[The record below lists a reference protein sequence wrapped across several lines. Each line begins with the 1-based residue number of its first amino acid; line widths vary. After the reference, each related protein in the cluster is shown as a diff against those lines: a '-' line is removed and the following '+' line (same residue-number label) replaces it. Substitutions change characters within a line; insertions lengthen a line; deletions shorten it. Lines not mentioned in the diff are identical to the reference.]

1 MSEEHLFHFL
11 FSLLKKNQ
19 HKSEQILIFF
29 LRQKWK
35 PCQGFWNYV
44 PNLEQG
50 ILLILDI
57 AYMQL
62 QLAFVNTFTMCYYS

>member
-29 LRQKWK
+29 WDRSEN
-35 PCQGFWNYV
+35 PVRDFEVMCQ
-44 PNLEQG
+44 
-50 ILLILDI
+50 ILNKES
-57 AYMQL
+57 YW
-62 QLAFVNTFTMCYYS
+62 Y